1 MAVASVPTPKAKP
14 VAVEYIVPLPIA
26 RPTEVAVAAAP
37 ASKPPKQ
44 TIVASLGSKLF
55 ETRGYWRG
63 AVQAGPDLPAAVA
76 ANTAY
81 QTASIAPNTTGSTT
95 LAYAAESVPLAPAR
109 VRPMGSSVEA
119 RLPQPKEATVIP
131 AQGNTTIVAKPSQAG
146 EPSGHSPHGNSPWLR
161 AAIVTPSV
169 SGYMTATRFG
179 AVDMRPLQGLL
190 HNPSISVV
198 MTFAA
203 DPQPGLQPGRFNGPA
218 VVFVATTTFEMQS
231 TAAVSPPQATAS
243 LR

>member
-1 MAVASVPTPKAKP
+1 MDDAPGRDPR
-14 VAVEYIVPLPIA
+14 L
-26 RPTEVAVAAAP
+26 AAP
-37 ASKPPKQ
+37 RA
-44 TIVASLGSKLF
+44 
-55 ETRGYWRG
+55 
-63 AVQAGPDLPAAVA
+63 
-76 ANTAY
+76 
-81 QTASIAPNTTGSTT
+81 
-95 LAYAAESVPLAPAR
+95 
-109 VRPMGSSVEA
+109 RPMGSQMAA
-119 RLPQPKEATVIP
+119 RQKEAHVLP
-131 AQGNTTIVAKPSQAG
+131 AQGNTTVVAKPPLSADALIG
-146 EPSGHSPHGNSPWLR
+146 TRHSDSPWLR

-190 HNPSISVV
+190 HKPSISVV

>member
-1 MAVASVPTPKAKP
+1 MP
-14 VAVEYIVPLPIA
+14 
-26 RPTEVAVAAAP
+26 
-37 ASKPPKQ
+37 Q
-44 TIVASLGSKLF
+44 
-55 ETRGYWRG
+55 
-63 AVQAGPDLPAAVA
+63 
-76 ANTAY
+76 
-81 QTASIAPNTTGSTT
+81 
-95 LAYAAESVPLAPAR
+95 VPLAPAR

-190 HNPSISVV
+190 HKPSISVV

-203 DPQPGLQPGRFNGPA
+203 DPQPGLQAGRFNGPA